1 MNEEEIQYTRQRRVY
16 FIAEEY
22 NFLGWYTLVILTD
35 TNQQYETCHGLSQG
49 MTDQAHTINNNI
61 EEQNK

>member
-22 NFLGWYTLVILTD
+22 NFLGWY
-35 TNQQYETCHGLSQG
+35 NTCDSDRHKL
-49 MTDQAHTINNNI
+49 AV
-61 EEQNK
+61 